1 MMYFCSKRDACS
13 LSSFGMG
20 HSGWRAAPKKANWCL
35 ELIQYFS
42 LKRRAFVKR
51 VSQHLRSTF
60 SAEISYDGPYES
72 NICAQISGAAFEADG
87 LRQSYLFRTDG
98 KSGLP
103 FRGDASTL
111 QSPSAGQT
119 FARL

>member
-20 HSGWRAAPKKANWCL
+20 HSGWRAAPKNANWCL

-72 NICAQISGAAFEADG
+72 NICARPVAGGLRVISDQISGAG
-87 LRQSYLFRTDG
+87 S
-98 KSGLP
+98 
-103 FRGDASTL
+103 
-111 QSPSAGQT
+111 QT
-119 FARL
+119 EIVSQ